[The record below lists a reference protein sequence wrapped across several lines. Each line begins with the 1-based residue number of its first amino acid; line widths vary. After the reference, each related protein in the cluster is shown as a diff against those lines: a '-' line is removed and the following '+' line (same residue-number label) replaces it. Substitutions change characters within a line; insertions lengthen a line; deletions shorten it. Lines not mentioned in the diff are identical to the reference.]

1 MGKYWIKILLG
12 ALLIFGVGFAGYA
25 SVRRVVGEIKSDHD
39 LTIPLGNFIGFN
51 LNGEKLGTLRSLTI
65 KRSAPHQ
72 VAGFGIRVRLSDTI
86 GVARIQNCMV
96 SVTDPENIDEKTM
109 FFCLKSDSGYTP
121 FGEFRADLRMR
132 DGNVSTTVLA
142 LYLPT
147 HVVEDI
153 LRKQGTGQAPLNDSM
168 AIELRERIRMQSR
181 AIEDSIRAVNLEQNA
196 KKLQAQAD
204 SLRARN
210 ARPPNTP

>member
-51 LNGEKLGTLRSLTI
+51 LNGERLGTLRSLSI
-65 KRSAPHQ
+65 KRSGPRELS
-72 VAGFGIRVRLSDTI
+72 GFGIRVRLTDTL
-86 GVARIQNCMV
+86 GVAKLQNCMV

-109 FFCLKSDSGYTP
+109 FFCLKSDTGYTV
-121 FGEFRADLRMR
+121 FGEFRADLRME
-132 DGNVSTTVLA
+132 DGNVSTTVLP
-142 LYLPT
+142 LYLPSPT
-147 HVVEDI
+147 VQDI
-153 LRKQGTGQAPLNDSM
+153 LRKQGDSVGVNESK
-168 AIELRERIRMQSR
+168 AAEIRERVRTQSR
-181 AIEDSIRAVNLEQNA
+181 VIADSIRAEALEKNA
-196 KKLQAQAD
+196 MKLKAQAD

-210 ARPPNTP
+210 AKVPDKP